1 MATEG
6 LVRTGLKAGDGAIDA
21 FAQRHRFHPLEALPW
36 VTALA
41 AYILLPSY
49 LPLGAQ
55 ILATVLFALSADL
68 VLGYAGIVT
77 LGHTA
82 FFGTGAYTAGI
93 LAANGWG
100 EPISGLLAGAVMAAL
115 VGFASGLVVL
125 RTTGLTLLMQTLVV
139 ATLLHEA
146 ANRAS
151 SITGGDDGLQGMQV
165 WPIFGLF
172 RFDLFGHT
180 AYVYCLIVLFLC
192 WLAARRLVHSPFG
205 RSLTGIREN
214 VLRMHAIGAPVRR
227 RRLVIY
233 TISAGF
239 AGTAGALIAQTTQFV
254 GLGFLGLERSGTVL
268 IMLIIG
274 GVGRL
279 YGAFIGVPLYM
290 IAQDRFSEIE
300 PVYWYFWIGLLMVA
314 VVVFARGGVLG
325 LIERLR
331 A

>member
-21 FAQRHRFHPLEALPW
+21 FARRHRFHPLEALPW

-192 WLAARRLVHSPFG
+192 WLAVRRLVHSSFG

-290 IAQDRFSEIE
+290 IAQDQFAEIE